1 MGQRVRRPVERSVD
15 ALRTMIEFVMTNALN
30 SGPLLDMLR
39 KHVALLE
46 TNCCAFVEAVANLRV
61 ACGDVDAR
69 AHPYM

>member
-1 MGQRVRRPVERSVD
+1 MRVHACRHCGEVFPSYSD
-15 ALRTMIEFVMTNALN
+15 LRQHLDSHA

-46 TNCCAFVEAVANLRV
+46 TNCCAFVEAVANIRV